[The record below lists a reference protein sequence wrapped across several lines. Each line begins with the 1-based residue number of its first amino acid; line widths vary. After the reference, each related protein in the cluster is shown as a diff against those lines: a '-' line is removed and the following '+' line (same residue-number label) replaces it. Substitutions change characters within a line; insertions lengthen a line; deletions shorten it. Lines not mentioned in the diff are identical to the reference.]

1 MTFVYTTIKR
11 YTFVY
16 TNYTLTT
23 MTIEEVI
30 KSTVKMDNAKKVILN
45 IMYTQNVILDH
56 FNELIKP
63 YDLSG
68 EQYNVLRILRG
79 QKGNPANMCVIQERM
94 LAKTSNTTRLVDK
107 LLLKDFVTRNVCP
120 GNRRKIEVLITQKG
134 LDVLKEL
141 DPKVDEHE
149 RTFAENISPEELEL
163 LNKLLEKYRT
173 QQN

>member
-1 MTFVYTTIKR
+1 
-11 YTFVY
+11 
-16 TNYTLTT
+16 

-45 IMYTQNVILDH
+45 IMYTQNVIQDN
-56 FNELIKP
+56 FNELMKP

-107 LLLKDFVTRNVCP
+107 LLLKELVTRNVCP
-120 GNRRKIEVLITQKG
+120 DNRRKIEVLITQKG

-149 RTFAENISPEELEL
+149 RAFANNISPEELEL
-163 LNKLLEKYRT
+163 LNTLLEKYRT
-173 QQN
+173 QEN

>member
-1 MTFVYTTIKR
+1 
-11 YTFVY
+11 
-16 TNYTLTT
+16 

-45 IMYTQNVILDH
+45 IMYTQNVIQDH

-79 QKGNPANMCVIQERM
+79 QKGKPANMCVIQERM

-120 GNRRKIEVLITQKG
+120 DNRRKIEVSITQKG

-141 DPKVDEHE
+141 DPKIDEHE
-149 RTFAENISPEELEL
+149 SAFANNLKPEELVF
-163 LNKLLEKYRT
+163 LNQLLEKYRT
-173 QQN
+173 NK

>member
-30 KSTVKMDNAKKVILN
+30 KSTVKMDNSKKVILN